1 MIIEVQLDGRGAV
14 RIEAEYTGT
23 PKQIKGLIDHAATTL
38 SESTDPKPGRPIGF
52 GAGTSI
58 DTEVT

>member
-14 RIEAEYTGT
+14 RIESDYTGT
-23 PKQIKGLIDHAATTL
+23 PKQIKGLFDHAAATL
-38 SESTDPKPGRPIGF
+38 TKAAPQPGRPIGF